1 MIKRGVQ
8 ALLKQFGYR
17 LAPAS
22 DSVVPNCGLSNLFP
36 LIKKFGFDPKHIV
49 DVGAN
54 HGSWTREAVQYF
66 PRAHY
71 TLVEPQHELRIHSQ
85 DLIELATAP
94 EFCRC
99 TFSGLTTAALFCR
112 RRELRASLFEQSRYH
127 CGR

>member
-17 LAPAS
+17 LVPAS

-54 HGSWTREAVQYF
+54 HGSWTREAEQYF
-66 PRAHY
+66 PRARSVCAWVAPLE
-71 TLVEPQHELRIHSQ
+71 TQSITMIPRVRKIRRI
-85 DLIELATAP
+85 
-94 EFCRC
+94 
-99 TFSGLTTAALFCR
+99 GLDGTVYFHAN
-112 RRELRASLFEQSRYH
+112 
-127 CGR
+127 